1 MSAEMI
7 TAISAFIVGVA
18 SIVSAVM
25 LNRKTVALL
34 EYRMERVE
42 KKLDSHNGYAEKFSE
57 TATAIAEIQKD
68 VAVIKTRLEYI
79 EGGHES

>member
-7 TAISAFIVGVA
+7 TAIGALIVGIA
-18 SIVSAVM
+18 SVVSAIM
-25 LNRKTVALL
+25 LNRKTMALL

-42 KKLDSHNGYAEKFSE
+42 KKLDSHNGYAKMFSE
-57 TATAIAEIQKD
+57 TSQQIAEIQKD

-79 EGGHES
+79 EEAK

>member
-7 TAISAFIVGVA
+7 TAIGAFVLGIASVISAI
-18 SIVSAVM
+18 M
-25 LNRKTVALL
+25 LNRKTMALL

-42 KKLDSHNGYAEKFSE
+42 KKLDSHNGYAKMFTE
-57 TATAIAEIQKD
+57 TSGQIAEIQKD

-79 EGGHES
+79 EEAK

>member
-7 TAISAFIVGVA
+7 TAIGALIVGIA
-18 SIVSAVM
+18 SVVSAVM
-25 LNRKTVALL
+25 LNRKTMALL

-42 KKLDSHNGYAEKFSE
+42 KKLDSHNGYAKMFSE
-57 TATAIAEIQKD
+57 TSQQIAEIQKD

-79 EGGHES
+79 EEAK

>member
-7 TAISAFIVGVA
+7 TAIGALVVGIA
-18 SIVSAVM
+18 SVVSAIM
-25 LNRKTVALL
+25 LNRKTMALL

-42 KKLDSHNGYAEKFSE
+42 KKLDSHNGYAKMFSE
-57 TATAIAEIQKD
+57 TSHQIAEIQKD

-79 EGGHES
+79 EEAK